1 MEQLARTFK
10 ALADPTRLR
19 VLNLLLSAP
28 GCVCELQAVL
38 DLPQSLIS
46 RHLAYLRNADLV
58 DDERQGMRVLY
69 RLRTAGAVGEEVRLF
84 LGKVL
89 PRDERLRREAES
101 WRGFLHDSQCVEET
115 TTA

>member
-1 MEQLARTFK
+1 MERLARTFK

-19 VLNLLLSAP
+19 ILNLLLAGP

-46 RHLAYLRNADLV
+46 RHLAYLRNAGLV

-69 RLRTAGAVGEEVRLF
+69 RLRTEGSLGDDLQLF
-84 LGKVL
+84 LSKVL
-89 PRDERLRREAES
+89 PGDERLRRAAES
-101 WRGFLHDSQCVEET
+101 WRGFHQDSEGAEERM
-115 TTA
+115 AS

>member
-1 MEQLARTFK
+1 MERLARTFK

-19 VLNLLLSAP
+19 ILNLLLAGP

-46 RHLAYLRNADLV
+46 RHLAYLRNAALV
-58 DDERQGMRVLY
+58 DDQRHGMRVLY
-69 RLRTAGAVGEEVRLF
+69 RLRTEGAVGEELRLF

-89 PRDERLRREAES
+89 PRDERLRHDAES
-101 WRGFLHDSQCVEET
+101 WRGYHQASEVAQESM
-115 TTA
+115 TA

>member
-19 VLNLLLSAP
+19 ILNLLLTAP
-28 GCVCELQAVL
+28 GCVCQLQAVL

-46 RHLAYLRNADLV
+46 RHLAYLRNAQLV
-58 DDERQGMRVLY
+58 DDERQGIRVLY
-69 RLRTAGAVGEEVRLF
+69 RLRTGESGREELRQF

-89 PRDERLRREAES
+89 PLDKTLRQEATS
-101 WRGFLHDSQCVEET
+101 WRSFHEASELAEERM
-115 TTA
+115 TA